1 MRNTFRCTPV
11 KDKDGRID
19 IDITEI
25 YNMDNI
31 EERYPAACNQWR
43 IGEIIKAEDILFNE
57 NKVAFNKL
65 ITYLQY
71 KSKQIKKYILIRF
84 DRYEVAKSEVI
95 NFNSY
100 EHNLGLAF
108 KEALINL
115 WEFEE
120 GTEINTNE
128 IKGYGDKLG
137 IDFEEES
144 YLFFEDKIKLENIK

>member
-1 MRNTFRCTPV
+1 M
-11 KDKDGRID
+11 
-19 IDITEI
+19 
-25 YNMDNI
+25 
-31 EERYPAACNQWR
+31 
-43 IGEIIKAEDILFNE
+43 
-57 NKVAFNKL
+57 
-65 ITYLQY
+65 
-71 KSKQIKKYILIRF
+71 KKYILVVF

-115 WEFEE
+115 WGLEDGLGEFDMSR
-120 GTEINTNE
+120 
-128 IKGYGDKLG
+128 IKGFEDKLG

>member
-1 MRNTFRCTPV
+1 M
-11 KDKDGRID
+11 
-19 IDITEI
+19 
-25 YNMDNI
+25 
-31 EERYPAACNQWR
+31 
-43 IGEIIKAEDILFNE
+43 
-57 NKVAFNKL
+57 
-65 ITYLQY
+65 
-71 KSKQIKKYILIRF
+71 KKYILVVF

-128 IKGYGDKLG
+128 IKGYGDKMG

-144 YLFFEDKIKLENIK
+144 YLFWEDKIKLENIK